1 MTNNDGIKTVCMDIR
16 KRCFSGLPTC
26 LLAVILLLVAC
37 TKEGNTV
44 YLPNPDEEQPSTA
57 PLVTVI
63 YDVNGLGDRSYNDK
77 IFRGIES
84 SAKKHGFRTLQ
95 LVPDSYEQ
103 GLAYLETVF
112 RQMESAQDTVRR
124 LFIAPCQGYDEFIR
138 KNNRRLERNPYAD
151 LLYLETS
158 TPLEGKGS
166 TFYID
171 YYGAMYMGGYLC
183 KDYYS
188 SDLDVVLLVLAN
200 PHTQSVVE
208 AGEGFVDGFNST
220 TSAKEKTLKIR
231 YLSNEP
237 GGGFHLADTTAL
249 RIYQEAKVNETD
261 DVCVVPICGGAM
273 NAFIRI
279 LPKFSYY
286 VGVDD
291 YIFSPMINNYINVI
305 KNIDTVM
312 EYYIDQWADAT
323 LPKHRTFGLRDG
335 ATDIYASE
343 FTYIRREILENLRQE
358 AIRKEEERYEK

>member
-1 MTNNDGIKTVCMDIR
+1 MDIR

-77 IFRGIES
+77 IYRGIES
-84 SAKKHGFRTLQ
+84 AAKKHGFRTLQ

-249 RIYQEAKVNETD
+249 RIYQEAKVNEED

-273 NAFIRI
+273 NAFFRI

-291 YIFSPMINNYINVI
+291 YVFSPLINNYINVI

-312 EYYIDQWADAT
+312 EYYIDQWADGT

-343 FTYIRREILENLRQE
+343 FTYIRREKLEDLRQE

>member
-1 MTNNDGIKTVCMDIR
+1 M
-16 KRCFSGLPTC
+16 
-26 LLAVILLLVAC
+26 
-37 TKEGNTV
+37 
-44 YLPNPDEEQPSTA
+44 
-57 PLVTVI
+57 TVI

-77 IFRGIES
+77 IYRGIES
-84 SAKKHGFRTLQ
+84 AAKKHGFRTLQ

-103 GLAYLETVF
+103 GLAYLETML

-138 KNNRRLERNPYAD
+138 KNNHRLERNPYAD

-171 YYGAMYMGGYLC
+171 YYGAMYMGGHLC
-183 KDYYS
+183 QDYYS
-188 SDLDVVLLVLAN
+188 SKVILLVLAN
-200 PHTQSVVE
+200 PYTQWVVE
-208 AGEGFVDGFNST
+208 AGKGFVDGFNSM
-220 TSAKEKTLKIR
+220 TSKYNKTLKTH

-261 DVCVVPICGGAM
+261 NVCVVPICGGAM
-273 NAFIRI
+273 NAFFRI

-291 YIFSPMINNYINVI
+291 YVFSPLISNYINVI

-312 EYYIDQWADAT
+312 EYYIDQWADGT

-335 ATDIYASE
+335 ATDIYLSQ
-343 FTYIRREILENLRQE
+343 FHYMSREDHQELRQE

>member
-1 MTNNDGIKTVCMDIR
+1 MQLR
-16 KRCFSGLPTC
+16 KKLIPFLI
-26 LLAVILLLVAC
+26 AILLFVCC
-37 TKEGNTV
+37 TKEGDTI
-44 YLPNPDEEQPSTA
+44 YKPNPDEEQPSTA

-84 SAKKHGFRTLQ
+84 AAKKHGFRTLQ

-103 GLAYLETVF
+103 GLAYLETMF

-138 KNNRRLERNPYAD
+138 KNNHRLERNPYAD

-166 TFYID
+166 TLYID

-220 TSAKEKTLKIR
+220 PPKYNKTLKTH

-291 YIFSPMINNYINVI
+291 YVFSPLINNYINVI

-343 FTYIRREILENLRQE
+343 FTYIRQEKLENLRQE

>member
-1 MTNNDGIKTVCMDIR
+1 MNTKKLCLT
-16 KRCFSGLPTC
+16 GLLSC
-26 LLAVILLLVAC
+26 LLTVTFLCVAC
-37 TKEGNTV
+37 TKEGDTI
-44 YLPNPDEEQPSTA
+44 YLPNPDEAQPSTA

-63 YDVNGLGDRSYNDK
+63 YDVNSLGDRSYNDK
-77 IFRGIES
+77 IYRGIES
-84 SAKKHGFRTLQ
+84 AAKKHGFRTLQ

-138 KNNRRLERNPYAD
+138 KNNHRLERNPYAD

-166 TFYID
+166 TLYID

-200 PHTQSVVE
+200 PHTQWVVE
-208 AGEGFVDGFNST
+208 AGKGFVDGFNST

-291 YIFSPMINNYINVI
+291 YVFSPMINNYINVI

-343 FTYIRREILENLRQE
+343 FTYIRQEKLENLRQE

>member
-1 MTNNDGIKTVCMDIR
+1 MNTKKLCLT
-16 KRCFSGLPTC
+16 GLLSC
-26 LLAVILLLVAC
+26 LLTVTFLCVAC
-37 TKEGNTV
+37 TKEGDTI
-44 YLPNPDEEQPSTA
+44 YLPNPDEAQPSTA

-63 YDVNGLGDRSYNDK
+63 YDVNSLGDRSYNDK
-77 IFRGIES
+77 IYRGIES
-84 SAKKHGFRTLQ
+84 AAKKHGFRTLQ

-138 KNNRRLERNPYAD
+138 KNNHRLERNPYAD

-166 TFYID
+166 TLYID

-200 PHTQSVVE
+200 PHTQWVVE
-208 AGEGFVDGFNST
+208 AGKGFVDGFNST

-291 YIFSPMINNYINVI
+291 YVFSPMINNYINVI

-312 EYYIDQWADAT
+312 EYYIDQWADGT

-335 ATDIYASE
+335 ATDIYLSQ
-343 FTYIRREILENLRQE
+343 FHYMSREDHQELRQE

>member
-1 MTNNDGIKTVCMDIR
+1 MNTKKLCLT
-16 KRCFSGLPTC
+16 GLLSC
-26 LLAVILLLVAC
+26 LLTVTFLCVAC
-37 TKEGNTV
+37 TKEGDTI
-44 YLPNPDEEQPSTA
+44 YLPNPDEKQPSTA

-63 YDVNGLGDRSYNDK
+63 YDVNSLGDRSYNDK
-77 IFRGIES
+77 IYRGIES
-84 SAKKHGFRTLQ
+84 AAKKHGFRTLQ

-138 KNNRRLERNPYAD
+138 KNNHRLERNPYAD

-171 YYGAMYMGGYLC
+171 YYGAMYMGGHLC
-183 KDYYS
+183 QDYYS
-188 SDLDVVLLVLAN
+188 SKVILLVLAN
-200 PHTQSVVE
+200 PYTQWVVE

-220 TSAKEKTLKIR
+220 PPKYNKTLKTH

-261 DVCVVPICGGAM
+261 NVCVVPICGGAM
-273 NAFIRI
+273 NAFFRI

-291 YIFSPMINNYINVI
+291 YVFSPMINNYINVI

-312 EYYIDQWADAT
+312 EYYIDQWADGT

-343 FTYIRREILENLRQE
+343 FTYIRREKLENLRQE

>member
-1 MTNNDGIKTVCMDIR
+1 MNTKKLCLT
-16 KRCFSGLPTC
+16 GLLSC
-26 LLAVILLLVAC
+26 LLTVTFLCVAC
-37 TKEGNTV
+37 TKEGDTI
-44 YLPNPDEEQPSTA
+44 YLPNPDEAQPSTA

-63 YDVNGLGDRSYNDK
+63 YDVNSLGDRSYNDK
-77 IFRGIES
+77 IYRGIES
-84 SAKKHGFRTLQ
+84 AAKKHGFRTLQ

-138 KNNRRLERNPYAD
+138 KNNHRLERNPYAD

-166 TFYID
+166 TLYID

-200 PHTQSVVE
+200 PHTQWVVE

-291 YIFSPMINNYINVI
+291 YVFSPMINNYINVI

-343 FTYIRREILENLRQE
+343 FTYIRQEKLENLRQE

>member
-1 MTNNDGIKTVCMDIR
+1 MNTKKLCLT
-16 KRCFSGLPTC
+16 GLLSC
-26 LLAVILLLVAC
+26 LLTVTFLCVAC
-37 TKEGNTV
+37 TKEGDTI
-44 YLPNPDEEQPSTA
+44 YLPNPDEAQPSTA

-63 YDVNGLGDRSYNDK
+63 YDVNSLGDRSYNDK
-77 IFRGIES
+77 IYRGIES
-84 SAKKHGFRTLQ
+84 AAKKHGFRTLQ

-138 KNNRRLERNPYAD
+138 KNNHRLERNPYAD

-166 TFYID
+166 TLYID

-200 PHTQSVVE
+200 PHTQWVVE
-208 AGEGFVDGFNST
+208 AGKGFVDGFNST

-291 YIFSPMINNYINVI
+291 YVFSPMINNYINVI

-312 EYYIDQWADAT
+312 EYYIDQWADGT

-343 FTYIRREILENLRQE
+343 FTYIRQEKLENLRQE

>member
-1 MTNNDGIKTVCMDIR
+1 MQLR
-16 KRCFSGLPTC
+16 KKLIPFLI
-26 LLAVILLLVAC
+26 AILLFVCC
-37 TKEGNTV
+37 TKEGDTI
-44 YLPNPDEEQPSTA
+44 YKPNPDEEQPSTA

-77 IFRGIES
+77 IYRGIES
-84 SAKKHGFRTLQ
+84 AAKKHGFRTLQ

-103 GLAYLETVF
+103 GLAYLETML

-138 KNNRRLERNPYAD
+138 KNNHRLERNPYAD

-200 PHTQSVVE
+200 PHTQWVVE
-208 AGEGFVDGFNST
+208 AGKGFVDGFNST

-273 NAFIRI
+273 NAFFRI

-291 YIFSPMINNYINVI
+291 YVFSPLINNYINVI

-343 FTYIRREILENLRQE
+343 FTYIRREKLENLRQE

>member
-1 MTNNDGIKTVCMDIR
+1 MDIR

-84 SAKKHGFRTLQ
+84 AAKKHGFRTLQ

-312 EYYIDQWADAT
+312 EYYIDQWADGT

-343 FTYIRREILENLRQE
+343 FTYIRREKLEDLRQE

>member
-1 MTNNDGIKTVCMDIR
+1 MNKPMR
-16 KRCFSGLPTC
+16 KSLNFI
-26 LLAVILLLVAC
+26 LLASLLLTSC
-37 TKEGNTV
+37 TKEGDTI

-84 SAKKHGFRTLQ
+84 AAKKHGFRTLQ

-103 GLAYLETVF
+103 GLAYLETMF
-112 RQMESAQDTVRR
+112 RQMENAQDTVRR

-138 KNNRRLERNPYAD
+138 KNNHRLERNPYAD

-171 YYGAMYMGGYLC
+171 YYGAMYMGGHLC
-183 KDYYS
+183 QHYYS
-188 SDLDVVLLVLAN
+188 LNVILLVLAN
-200 PHTQSVVE
+200 PYTQWVVE

-220 TSAKEKTLKIR
+220 TSEDEKILKIR

-261 DVCVVPICGGAM
+261 NVCVVPICGGAM

-291 YIFSPMINNYINVI
+291 YVFSPMINNYINVI

-343 FTYIRREILENLRQE
+343 FTYMSREDHQELRQE

>member
-1 MTNNDGIKTVCMDIR
+1 MQLR
-16 KRCFSGLPTC
+16 KKLIPFLI
-26 LLAVILLLVAC
+26 AILLFVCC
-37 TKEGNTV
+37 TKEGDTI
-44 YLPNPDEEQPSTA
+44 YKPNPDEEQPSTA

-84 SAKKHGFRTLQ
+84 AAKKHGFRTLQ

-291 YIFSPMINNYINVI
+291 YVFSPMINNYINVI

-343 FTYIRREILENLRQE
+343 FTYIRQENLENLRQE

>member
-1 MTNNDGIKTVCMDIR
+1 MR
-16 KRCFSGLPTC
+16 KSLSFI
-26 LLAVILLLVAC
+26 LLASLLLTSC
-37 TKEGNTV
+37 TKEGDTI

-84 SAKKHGFRTLQ
+84 AAKKHGFRTLQ

-103 GLAYLETVF
+103 GLAYLETMF
-112 RQMESAQDTVRR
+112 RQMENAQDTVRR

-138 KNNRRLERNPYAD
+138 KNNHRLERNPYAD

-171 YYGAMYMGGYLC
+171 YYGAMYMGGHLC
-183 KDYYS
+183 QHYYS
-188 SDLDVVLLVLAN
+188 LNVILLVLAN
-200 PHTQSVVE
+200 PYTQWVVE

-220 TSAKEKTLKIR
+220 TSEDEKILKIR

-261 DVCVVPICGGAM
+261 NVCVVPICGGAM

-291 YIFSPMINNYINVI
+291 YVFSPMINNYINVI

-343 FTYIRREILENLRQE
+343 FTYMSREDHQELRQE
-358 AIRKEEERYEK
+358 AIRKEEERYGK

>member
-1 MTNNDGIKTVCMDIR
+1 MR
-16 KRCFSGLPTC
+16 KSLNFI
-26 LLAVILLLVAC
+26 LLASLLLTSC
-37 TKEGNTV
+37 TKEGDTI

-84 SAKKHGFRTLQ
+84 AAKKHGFRTLQ

-103 GLAYLETVF
+103 GLAYLETMF
-112 RQMESAQDTVRR
+112 RQMENAQDTVRR

-138 KNNRRLERNPYAD
+138 KNNHRLERNPYAD

-171 YYGAMYMGGYLC
+171 YYGAMYMGGHLC
-183 KDYYS
+183 QHYYS
-188 SDLDVVLLVLAN
+188 LNVILLVLAN
-200 PHTQSVVE
+200 PYTQWVVE

-220 TSAKEKTLKIR
+220 TSEDEKILKIR

-261 DVCVVPICGGAM
+261 NVCVVPICGGAM

-291 YIFSPMINNYINVI
+291 YVFSPMINNYINVI

-343 FTYIRREILENLRQE
+343 FTYMSREDHQELRQE
-358 AIRKEEERYEK
+358 AIRKEEERYGK

>member
-84 SAKKHGFRTLQ
+84 AAKKHGFRTLQ

>member
-1 MTNNDGIKTVCMDIR
+1 MA
-16 KRCFSGLPTC
+16 S
-26 LLAVILLLVAC
+26 LLLTSC
-37 TKEGNTV
+37 TKEGDTI

-84 SAKKHGFRTLQ
+84 AAKKHGFRTLQ

-103 GLAYLETVF
+103 GLAYLETMF
-112 RQMESAQDTVRR
+112 RQMENAQDTVRR

-138 KNNRRLERNPYAD
+138 KNNHRLERNPYAD

-171 YYGAMYMGGYLC
+171 YYGAMYMGGHLC
-183 KDYYS
+183 QHYYS
-188 SDLDVVLLVLAN
+188 LNVILLVLAN
-200 PHTQSVVE
+200 PYTQWVVE

-220 TSAKEKTLKIR
+220 TSEDEKILKIR

-261 DVCVVPICGGAM
+261 NVCVVPICGGAM

-291 YIFSPMINNYINVI
+291 YVFSPMINNYINVI

-343 FTYIRREILENLRQE
+343 FTYMSREDHQELRQE
-358 AIRKEEERYEK
+358 AIRKEEERYGK

>member
-1 MTNNDGIKTVCMDIR
+1 MNTKKLCLT
-16 KRCFSGLPTC
+16 GLLSC
-26 LLAVILLLVAC
+26 LLTVTFLCVAC
-37 TKEGNTV
+37 TKEGDTI

-84 SAKKHGFRTLQ
+84 AAKKHGFRTLQ

-171 YYGAMYMGGYLC
+171 YYGAMYMGGHLC
-183 KDYYS
+183 QDYYS
-188 SDLDVVLLVLAN
+188 SKVILLVLAN
-200 PHTQSVVE
+200 PYTQWV
-208 AGEGFVDGFNST
+208 
-220 TSAKEKTLKIR
+220 TLKTH

-249 RIYQEAKVNETD
+249 RIYQEAKVNEED
-261 DVCVVPICGGAM
+261 GVCVVPICGGAM
-273 NAFIRI
+273 NAFFRI

-291 YIFSPMINNYINVI
+291 YVFSPLINNYINVI

-312 EYYIDQWADAT
+312 EYYIDQWADGT

-335 ATDIYASE
+335 ATDIYLSQ
-343 FTYIRREILENLRQE
+343 FHYMSREDHQELRQE

>member
-1 MTNNDGIKTVCMDIR
+1 MNTKKLCLT
-16 KRCFSGLPTC
+16 GLLSC
-26 LLAVILLLVAC
+26 LLTVTFLCVAC
-37 TKEGNTV
+37 TKEGDTM
-44 YLPNPDEEQPSTA
+44 YLTNPDEEQPSTA

-84 SAKKHGFRTLQ
+84 AAKKHGFRTLQ

-138 KNNRRLERNPYAD
+138 KNNHRLERNPYAD

-183 KDYYS
+183 QDYYS
-188 SDLDVVLLVLAN
+188 SKVILLVLAN
-200 PHTQSVVE
+200 PYTQWVVE
-208 AGEGFVDGFNST
+208 AGKGFVDGFNSM
-220 TSAKEKTLKIR
+220 TSKYNKTLKTH

-237 GGGFHLADTTAL
+237 GGGFQLADTTAL

-261 DVCVVPICGGAM
+261 NVCVVPICGGAM
-273 NAFIRI
+273 NAFFRI

-291 YIFSPMINNYINVI
+291 YVFSPLINNYINVI

-312 EYYIDQWADAT
+312 EYYIDQWADGT

-335 ATDIYASE
+335 ATDIYLSQ
-343 FTYIRREILENLRQE
+343 FHYMSREDHQELRQE

>member
-1 MTNNDGIKTVCMDIR
+1 MQLR
-16 KRCFSGLPTC
+16 KKLIPFLI
-26 LLAVILLLVAC
+26 AILLFVCC
-37 TKEGNTV
+37 TKEGDTI
-44 YLPNPDEEQPSTA
+44 YLPNPDEQQPSTA

-63 YDVNGLGDRSYNDK
+63 YDVNSLGDRSYNDK
-77 IFRGIES
+77 IYRGIES
-84 SAKKHGFRTLQ
+84 AAKKHGFRTLQ

-138 KNNRRLERNPYAD
+138 KNNHRLERNPYAD

-166 TFYID
+166 TLYID
-171 YYGAMYMGGYLC
+171 YYGAMYMGGHLC
-183 KDYYS
+183 QDYYS
-188 SDLDVVLLVLAN
+188 LNVILLVLAN
-200 PHTQSVVE
+200 PYTQWVVE

-220 TSAKEKTLKIR
+220 TSQDEKILKIR

-249 RIYQEAKVNETD
+249 RIYQEAKINEED

-273 NAFIRI
+273 NAFSRI
-279 LPKFSYY
+279 LPKFAYY
-286 VGVDD
+286 VGVDS
-291 YIFSPMINNYINVI
+291 YIYYPLITNTVNVI
-305 KNIDTVM
+305 KNIDAVM
-312 EYYIDQWADAT
+312 EYYIDQWADGT

-335 ATDIYASE
+335 ATDIYLSE
-343 FTYIRREILENLRQE
+343 FTYIIRRDHQDLRQE
-358 AIRKEEERYEK
+358 AIRKEEERYGK

>member
-1 MTNNDGIKTVCMDIR
+1 MQLR
-16 KRCFSGLPTC
+16 KKLIPFLI
-26 LLAVILLLVAC
+26 AILLFVCC
-37 TKEGNTV
+37 TKEGDTI
-44 YLPNPDEEQPSTA
+44 YKPNPDEEQPSTA

-77 IFRGIES
+77 IYRGIES
-84 SAKKHGFRTLQ
+84 AAKKHGFRTLQ

-103 GLAYLETVF
+103 GLAYLETML

-183 KDYYS
+183 KDYYP

-200 PHTQSVVE
+200 PHTQWVVE
-208 AGEGFVDGFNST
+208 AGKGFVDGFNST

-273 NAFIRI
+273 NAFFRI

-291 YIFSPMINNYINVI
+291 YVFSPMINNYINVI

-343 FTYIRREILENLRQE
+343 FTYIRREKLENLRQE

>member
-1 MTNNDGIKTVCMDIR
+1 MDIR

-26 LLAVILLLVAC
+26 LLSVILLLVAC
-37 TKEGNTV
+37 TKEGDTI

-84 SAKKHGFRTLQ
+84 AAKKHGFRTLQ

-124 LFIAPCQGYDEFIR
+124 LFITPCPAYDEFIR

-151 LLYLETS
+151 LLYMETT

-183 KDYYS
+183 QDYYS
-188 SDLDVVLLVLAN
+188 SVLDVVLLVLAN

-208 AGEGFVDGFNST
+208 AGKGFVDGFNST

-343 FTYIRREILENLRQE
+343 FTYIRQENLENLRQE

>member
-1 MTNNDGIKTVCMDIR
+1 MDIR

-84 SAKKHGFRTLQ
+84 AAKKHGFRTLQ

-291 YIFSPMINNYINVI
+291 YVFSPLINNYINVI

-312 EYYIDQWADAT
+312 EYYIDQWADGT

-335 ATDIYASE
+335 ATDIYLSQ
-343 FTYIRREILENLRQE
+343 FHYMSREDHQELRQE

>member
-1 MTNNDGIKTVCMDIR
+1 MQLR
-16 KRCFSGLPTC
+16 KKLIPFLI
-26 LLAVILLLVAC
+26 AILLFVCC
-37 TKEGNTV
+37 TKEGDTI
-44 YLPNPDEEQPSTA
+44 YKPNPDEEQPSTA

-84 SAKKHGFRTLQ
+84 AAKKHGFRTLQ

-112 RQMESAQDTVRR
+112 RQMENAQDTVRR

-273 NAFIRI
+273 NAFFRI

-291 YIFSPMINNYINVI
+291 YVFSPLINNYINVI

>member
-1 MTNNDGIKTVCMDIR
+1 MNKPMR
-16 KRCFSGLPTC
+16 KSLNFI
-26 LLAVILLLVAC
+26 LLASLLLTSC
-37 TKEGNTV
+37 TKEGDTI

-84 SAKKHGFRTLQ
+84 AAKKHGFRTLQ

-103 GLAYLETVF
+103 GLAYLETMF

-138 KNNRRLERNPYAD
+138 KNNHRLERNPYAD

-171 YYGAMYMGGYLC
+171 YYGAMYMGGHLC
-183 KDYYS
+183 QHYYS
-188 SDLDVVLLVLAN
+188 LNVILLVLAN
-200 PHTQSVVE
+200 PYTQWVVE

-220 TSAKEKTLKIR
+220 TSEDEKILKIR

-261 DVCVVPICGGAM
+261 NVCVVPICGGAM

-291 YIFSPMINNYINVI
+291 YVFSPMINNYINVI

-343 FTYIRREILENLRQE
+343 FTYMSREDHQELRQE
-358 AIRKEEERYEK
+358 AIRKEEEQYGK

>member
-1 MTNNDGIKTVCMDIR
+1 MDLR

-26 LLAVILLLVAC
+26 LLSVILLLVAC

-44 YLPNPDEEQPSTA
+44 YLPNPDEEQPAST

-84 SAKKHGFRTLQ
+84 AAKKHGFRTLQ

-103 GLAYLETVF
+103 GLAYLETML

-138 KNNRRLERNPYAD
+138 KNNHRLERNPYAD

-200 PHTQSVVE
+200 PHTQWVVE
-208 AGEGFVDGFNST
+208 AGKGFVDGFNST

-273 NAFIRI
+273 NAFFRI

-291 YIFSPMINNYINVI
+291 YVFSPMINNYINVI

-343 FTYIRREILENLRQE
+343 FTYIRREKLENLRQE

>member
-84 SAKKHGFRTLQ
+84 AAKKHGFRTLQ

-138 KNNRRLERNPYAD
+138 KNNHRLERNPYAD

-291 YIFSPMINNYINVI
+291 YVFSPMINNYINVI

>member
-1 MTNNDGIKTVCMDIR
+1 MDIR

-84 SAKKHGFRTLQ
+84 AAKKHGFRTLQ